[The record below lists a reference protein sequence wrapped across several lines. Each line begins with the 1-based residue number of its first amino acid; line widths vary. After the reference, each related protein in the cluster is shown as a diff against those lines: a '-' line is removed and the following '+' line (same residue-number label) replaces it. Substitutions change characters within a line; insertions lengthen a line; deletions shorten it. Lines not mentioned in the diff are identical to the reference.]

1 MKIILSRKGF
11 DSSLKYGQIPSPIL
25 PDGTLLSLPL
35 PANNTRS
42 LVKYSDLEDVRGH
55 SVAKLVKDL
64 TKGKI
69 TPSMRTHFDPDLRRC
84 MLSRASGWRALFGPG
99 GPSHT
104 HMAKQGVEV
113 GDLIL
118 FFGWFREVYPVNGTY
133 RFVRK
138 ALNLHVL
145 FGWLQIDEMLPAG
158 SKNRKNA
165 PEWAQDHP
173 HFLNDWG
180 STNHVYVSRKQLSI
194 PRLSK
199 KLPGGGAFET
209 YSDDLRLTAPAP
221 NHSRSIWK
229 LPRSFY
235 PKRGRELL
243 SYHSKKKL
251 WTHTA
256 THTILQTQA
265 KGQEFVLHS
274 DECPEAITWARR
286 ILTHA
291 A

>member
-11 DSSLKYGQIPSPIL
+11 DSSPQYGGIPSPIL

-35 PANNTRS
+35 PASTSHS
-42 LVKYSDLEDVRGH
+42 LVKNSDLEDVHGH
-55 SVAKLVKDL
+55 SAAKLIEDL

-84 MLSRASGWRALFGPG
+84 MLSRDSGWRPLFGPACR
-99 GPSHT
+99 SHS
-104 HMAKQGVEV
+104 HMANHGVKV

-118 FFGWFREVYPVNGTY
+118 FFGWFRKVYLDNGTY
-133 RFVRK
+133 RFVQTEPH
-138 ALNLHVL
+138 LHVL

-158 SKNRKNA
+158 LKNRKNA
-165 PEWAQDHP
+165 PEWAQYHP
-173 HFLNDWG
+173 HFQNDWG
-180 STNHVYVSRKQLSI
+180 SANHVYVSRKQLSI
-194 PRLSK
+194 PRLIK

-209 YSDDLRLTAPAP
+209 YSDVLCLTAPDC
-221 NHSRSIWK
+221 SRSIWR
-229 LPRSFY
+229 LPRSIY
-235 PKRGRELL
+235 PKRGRSLL
-243 SYHSKKKL
+243 TYHCDEKL
-251 WTHTA
+251 WIRTA
-256 THTILQTQA
+256 NHTILHTQA

-274 DECPEAITWARR
+274 DEYPEAITWARR